1 MHHLVIGEGQIGRA
15 IIDRALADGDTVTVL
30 RRSPREPSPGIR
42 RVTGDLL
49 DPHVLAEA
57 LEGAEAIHAS
67 FHAVY
72 DARVWRRELP
82 PREKAV
88 LDAAAERGL
97 PVVFPESMYAFQ
109 GGASDLVE
117 GAEPSPRDAKG
128 EVRVDLLA
136 QRRAHPAR
144 TVSVV
149 ASDLVGPTAVGTGAA
164 VASAMVI
171 ERIVAGS
178 RPIIVGDPTA
188 PHTLTHIPDLAA
200 AMLHAARHAER
211 LTGGAGD
218 VVLHAPSAPARPQTA
233 LLAEVFALTR
243 TKTRRPWQIP
253 LVAIRAL
260 AGVNT
265 LAGELAG
272 ISALWYAPSVLRPGI
287 LTLEEGLEPTS
298 WEDAVRR
305 TVEQARAARDEDAP
319 RGSEAA
325 PVSVQS

>member
-15 IIDRALADGDTVTVL
+15 VIDRALADGDSVTVL

-67 FHAVY
+67 FHAIY

-128 EVRVDLLA
+128 EVRVELLA

-164 VASAMVI
+164 VASAMII

-178 RPIIVGDPTA
+178 RPIIFGDPTA

-233 LLAEVFALTR
+233 LLAEVFALTGR
-243 TKTRRPWQIP
+243 KPRRPWQIP
-253 LVAIRAL
+253 QVALRAL

-265 LAGELAG
+265 FARELAG
-272 ISALWYAPSVLRPGI
+272 ISGLWYRPSVLRPGI

-298 WEDAVRR
+298 WEDAVRQ
-305 TVEQARAARDEDAP
+305 TVEQARSTRDEDAP